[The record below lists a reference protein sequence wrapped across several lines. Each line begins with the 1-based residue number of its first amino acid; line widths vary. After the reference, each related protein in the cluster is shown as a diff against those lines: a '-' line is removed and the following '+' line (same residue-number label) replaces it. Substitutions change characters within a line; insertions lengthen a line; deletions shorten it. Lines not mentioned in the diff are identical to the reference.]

1 MSEQSFFTLGEDQ
14 NDHNSKTTTS
24 TPNNKHS
31 AEIKNNKSSNTTGPA
46 VVMFTGDGIIGGKF
60 QNSNAAP
67 TFAHADD
74 EGDDSSNNQ
83 IEFGFEV
90 NVLDFIGDSE
100 LNDDDNAIISFV
112 PNKNGSKTITIL
124 DSPDESGIDS
134 MTSNITTDS
143 NSNNTAA
150 ATAIGCVIM
159 QQDKVPQPSSPQEPL
174 INEAVNIPNY
184 TQVVQF
190 VQRQWNQVQKELKQG
205 LVYQFWS
212 RKREFNNHKKNLII
226 FFFLFK
232 NNAIIPPT
240 KVVDRLVDLF
250 FEIFII

>member
-1 MSEQSFFTLGEDQ
+1 MVCLGSQ
-14 NDHNSKTTTS
+14 RRCSR
-24 TPNNKHS
+24 
-31 AEIKNNKSSNTTGPA
+31 
-46 VVMFTGDGIIGGKF
+46 GDDVHGFDDVDDIDDA
-60 QNSNAAP
+60 SDD
-67 TFAHADD
+67 HADD

-159 QQDKVPQPSSPQEPL
+159 QQDKVPQPSPPQEPL

-212 RKREFNNHKKNLII
+212 RKREFNNHKK
-226 FFFLFK
+226 
-232 NNAIIPPT
+232 T
-240 KVVDRLVDLF
+240 
-250 FEIFII
+250 